1 MSMDATGM
9 SMLGVR
15 AAQIQADS
23 SRPWAPVV
31 PDRRDAARERA
42 GAAPHPAPA
51 RAARPRR
58 ALAGALHRVAD
69 AVAPRDGGAHLG
81 HPAR

>member
-1 MSMDATGM
+1 MSMDAMGM
-9 SMLGVR
+9 SIFAAR
-15 AAQIQADS
+15 AAQLEAES

-31 PDRRDAARERA
+31 PDARDAARPHRD
-42 GAAPHPAPA
+42 AAPHPA

-69 AVAPRDGGAHLG
+69 AVAPREGVAHLG

>member
-1 MSMDATGM
+1 MSMDAMGM
-9 SMLGVR
+9 SMIGVR
-15 AAQIQADS
+15 AAQVEAES

-31 PDRRDAARERA
+31 PDRHDAARERA
-42 GAAPHPAPA
+42 AAAPHPV
-51 RAARPRR
+51 RAVRPRR

-69 AVAPRDGGAHLG
+69 AVAPREGVAHLG